1 LIAAVSASTR
11 EVPFGEISFN
21 EIPFDELSFD
31 EISFDAD
38 DTAFIEKAERKSE
51 IIRTRLWF
59 QDSGSGSQ

>member
-1 LIAAVSASTR
+1 MR
-11 EVPFGEISFN
+11 EIPFGEISFN
-21 EIPFDELSFD
+21 EIPFG

-38 DTAFIEKAERKSE
+38 NTAFIEKAERKSE